1 MIISNKKYI
10 VEVDLK
16 DIGKAIAKGAV
27 IGSALFGGIVTAGK
41 MAGIGRFAPRPTET
55 NVQPIQPSVQPPIQH
70 SIQQTPNIINQS
82 NKNSEIKQ
90 TSPKVEEVKQHEFQ
104 NEHIKRLYGAVVH
117 AEHRGHVTDPYAYDK
132 NLSIRTRS
140 GGGASS
146 SYGPLQMNTSVSGF
160 LDKSDPY
167 HSAFLKQLKKM
178 NKPNK
183 NHPTY
188 GLGKQGDL
196 SGPENHAAYQKMG
209 ERVILGKLREALGKT
224 FNKAKQLTK
233 EQLDR
238 FITHWNVGLGSGKT
252 PEKWYSDTIHKH
264 YYGQ

>member
-41 MAGIGRFAPRPTET
+41 MAGVGRFAP
-55 NVQPIQPSVQPPIQH
+55 QPIETQNEPT
-70 SIQQTPNIINQS
+70 QQSPVEQIPNTISQTNQ
-82 NKNSEIKQ
+82 NSEIKQNTQIKQ

-104 NEHIKRLYGAVVH
+104 NEHIKRLYGAIVH
-117 AEHRGHVTDPYAYDK
+117 AEHRGHVTDPYAYNK

-167 HSAFLKQLKKM
+167 HSAFLNQLKKM
-178 NKPNK
+178 NKTNK
-183 NHPTY
+183 NHETY

-196 SGPENHAAYQKMG
+196 SGSEHHAAYQKMG
-209 ERVILGKLREALGKT
+209 EKVIIGKLREALGKSVDIS
-224 FNKAKQLTK
+224 KPLTK
-233 EQLDR
+233 DQLNR

-252 PEKWYSDTIHKH
+252 PEKWYSNTIQKH